1 MLRLVLI
8 VEFWV
13 IIVLAVGGTAAPSVT
28 LTDLDKILDCRELRS
43 WARRA
48 LLRTGDVYM
57 TSPARKDEAGLVSKR
72 ESVTGFA
79 VSVIVPWGQCRP
91 KS

>member
-1 MLRLVLI
+1 MLRLVLM

-13 IIVLAVGGTAAPSVT
+13 MIVLAVTGMAPPSVT
-28 LTDLDKILDCRELRS
+28 LTDFDKILDCKEFRS
-43 WARRA
+43 CARRA

-72 ESVTGFA
+72 ESVTFLA
-79 VSVIVPWGQCRP
+79 LSVIVP
-91 KS
+91 